1 MLIKSVELKNIKSYS
16 HETIEFLPGI
26 NGICGQNGHGKTTI
40 LEAIGYV
47 LFDYPPYKKID
58 DFRRHG
64 EKSGYAAV
72 TVEGKDEIEYTIHR
86 KLGGSDYLIRTPV
99 SEIRGKKDVTDWIAS
114 NLLYN
119 IRSPEDI
126 PSIFENAV
134 GVPQGTFTTAF
145 LLNPEPRKK
154 IFDNILR
161 VEEYKTA
168 YTNLRDVTAAIE
180 KTIDSLERDLIPL
193 RTRTERYPELKNEKE
208 SLQIEINALKAEGY
222 KYKHHLFNQ
231 EKRRIVREK
240 GPTGYPFL
248 TDSQ

>member
-1 MLIKSVELKNIKSYS
+1 MLIKSVELKNVKSYS
-16 HETIEFLPGI
+16 HETIEFLEGI
-26 NGICGQNGHGKTTI
+26 NGICGQNGHGKSTI

-64 EKSGYAAV
+64 EKSGYVAI
-72 TVEGKDEIEYTIHR
+72 TVEGRDEIEYTITR
-86 KLGGSDYLIRTPV
+86 KLGGSEYYIKTPV
-99 SEIRGKKDVTDWIAS
+99 SEIKGKKDVTDWIAS

-119 IRSPEDI
+119 VRSTGDV

-161 VEEYKTA
+161 VEEYKEA
-168 YTNLRDVTAAIE
+168 YTNLREVTAAIE
-180 KTIDSLERDLIPL
+180 KTIDSMDRGLIPL
-193 RTRTERYPELKNEKE
+193 RTRTEKYPELKKR
-208 SLQIEINALKAEGY
+208 
-222 KYKHHLFNQ
+222 
-231 EKRRIVREK
+231 KRRHAKR
-240 GPTGYPFL
+240 G
-248 TDSQ
+248 